1 QIMDDIMADR
11 RAVLFDGKDTDKPT
25 PLPVRQ
31 QTHKELAALVEAIEE
46 RKGKRAE
53 ELISDHQMRTLATG
67 NIWQ

>member
-1 QIMDDIMADR
+1 MDDIIADR
-11 RAVLFDGKDTDKPT
+11 REVLFDGKDTDKPT

-53 ELISDHQMRTLATG
+53 ELISDHLMRTLATV